1 MNKGIDNSRREL
13 RKFKNYLNKNKYW
26 ICADDG
32 CGLFDNV
39 CNQCRFIDILN
50 YSYKSN
56 PKPDILTFLNSCL
69 LEQFNE
75 LYYDYYKKYGWDE
88 NERNCLFL

>member
-32 CGLFDNV
+32 CGLFDV
-39 CNQCRFIDILN
+39 CNKCRFIDILN

-56 PKPDILTFLNSCL
+56 HKPDILTFLNSYL

-75 LYYDYYKKYGWDE
+75 LYYHYYEKYGWDE
-88 NERNCLFL
+88 KERNCLFL